1 MNNQIKNFIEEGEKE
16 RTDSELAIFWNEIA
30 TYLPKSY
37 ERNALGD
44 EKIFIAFKQAYPQ
57 LKKHIQIS
65 LIKMIVEIVENTD
78 EYVEA
83 YDADGNRY
91 QVPKSKKAEWEEWD
105 EYSSSLEEAE
115 ETPEW
120 AERIDGLDVISFKD
134 TISSKLTSLIKE

>member
-1 MNNQIKNFIEEGEKE
+1 MNESIKNFIEEGEKQFE
-16 RTDSELAIFWNEIA
+16 EKWTEDYSTGIICDLINGNEIGNSA
-30 TYLPKSY
+30 NFDDIKQ
-37 ERNALGD
+37 
-44 EKIFIAFKQAYPQ
+44 FISSR
-57 LKKHIQIS
+57 QIS

-83 YDADGNRY
+83 YDADGHRY

-120 AERIDGLDVISFKD
+120 AERIDGLDVKSFKD